1 MSDSSRPDSIHD
13 FDMETAAGLLPTRA
27 QHHDEKF
34 SSEALVLSHQSAS
47 STELKVMLFAKQEKH
62 LLKAWAIAL
71 HLYLVSDQVAFL
83 ASGLKAEPHDQ
94 VIIYSHWPLSVPSG
108 SFDSNAQPQLT
119 IRPFEAKKHR
129 HLINSSVGFTEKD
142 GHAIDQVDGTVQYHV
157 QVTTRNICLYT
168 GKTRVPSQFASVLW
182 KTFQEIH
189 LDLLSPSPRDWR
201 RVLASNVDK
210 SLLQSFLPR
219 TQTKIQSSII
229 DLWRESIR
237 TAPRAP
243 AINAWDGTLTY
254 NELDDAAEK
263 LALRLLSKG
272 VRTGDFVPF
281 SFEKSVWM
289 VVSILAVLKAGAAFV
304 AVDPSQP
311 EARAKDIISQI
322 NARLI
327 VASPSQ
333 SKRFTQMGLDVLQV
347 SQTTAE
353 DDDDTHHSRRLPH
366 VLPNDPAVCIFTS
379 GSTGKPKGIVV
390 QHQALTTRML
400 AEGGALGYRGAR
412 ALQFAASTWDI
423 FITDIFATLL
433 HQGCVCIPSEQD
445 RLFNLAE
452 FCTSH
457 KVTLAIVT
465 PSLAN
470 TLSPASF
477 PTLKTLIFSGEALRR
492 DVVARWS
499 SQSGLSLYQGYGPA
513 ETGGCIIGP
522 LTNRAEVIGH
532 AVKEYIC
539 VLVDPKNHNR
549 LVPVGAVGELLVAGP
564 GLLQEY
570 IKDPARTDA
579 VVVQNPPWL
588 SELGVGETRFYKT
601 GDLLRYNIDTLDGS
615 LEFVDRTD
623 GQVKYHGQRIELGE
637 VEHNLGLFP
646 DVSHSMA
653 TLIKEGPWS
662 GQLVAVVQVGTST
675 HHRTSADS
683 IEHRDSVDIQEKI
696 TEFLSSRLPR
706 YMIPGKILVVKGLPL
721 NASMK
726 LDRAAIQK
734 WIISHSNKQA
744 AVPNLLLATSEP
756 GQLLP
761 TERTAKKISEL
772 YIEIVAGQDQGHRKQ
787 LEGVNFNLQSGGIDS
802 IQIMSFSEAIKQKF
816 AVQIPVDQ
824 MLSSRSTIRTL
835 AAIVDAGQSL
845 KATKN
850 HDLSP
855 NTNDDIDS
863 LLESVLSPRTKQLR
877 NSDIRHVF
885 VTGASGY
892 VGTEIVRQLLT
903 HSDCQIHAL
912 VRASSGQAGHDYLL
926 QKFTDASWWK
936 SEYESRI
943 HAWLGDLSQPQLGLD
958 TTAWSRLEGKGPNAI
973 HFIIQ
978 NGAKV
983 HYNMDYDTLKATNVT
998 STVQILQAINNRT
1011 NPLQSFVYVSG
1022 GQPLSFNSED
1032 EESIIQKALQGSGYA
1047 RSKAMSEMLVRRFA
1061 EQAEGKVKHVQI
1073 IKPGY
1078 IMGDSKTGMANKGDF
1093 IWRYIAASVEL
1104 GAYDQDSAK
1113 GWLFLSDVGRVSE
1126 VICKAAFEPN
1136 EAISVRVQDGIQ
1148 FRDIWQLLQETHGV
1162 VMRPLR
1168 RDEWMQQLR
1177 QSVAAKR
1184 EQHVMF
1190 PLMYMLETTD
1200 HQPFGVSNGPDQP
1213 STGVKEA
1220 LRANINNLI
1229 DQRFFVAP
1237 GSDACLTPSTSTTNM
1252 SNAQDV
1258 LDVQSVR
1265 RQFPALHTGL
1275 VAFNNAAGTAV
1286 YQGAIDNT
1294 HKYMSAFPVELGLDD
1309 PQSQAKTKR
1318 MTEKVAELA
1327 AFMNADADEI
1337 AFGQS
1342 TTMILR
1348 TLGQALKP
1356 SLNSD
1361 CEMIVSSLCHE
1372 GSAGAWRALA
1382 ADLGIA
1388 IKWWM
1393 PPAGDDPCLSLETLK
1408 PLLTPKTRIVA
1419 CNHVSNV
1426 VGTIHPIKQI
1436 ADAVHAIPGAILIV
1450 DGVAWAPHRPI
1461 DVKALDV
1468 DFYCFSWYKVFG
1480 PHMAQ
1485 LYGRRSVQQ
1494 RMITSIAHFFLSG
1507 WPGLDWRLRLGSNAF
1522 ELEEALVPITRY
1534 LTEIS
1539 WDKIIAQETVLQE
1552 VLLSYLN
1559 RHPTVFRIFGEKTSD
1574 PEKRVAVITFQV
1586 IGQSS
1591 QDVMNKVNRQGKF
1604 RIVAGHCWAPRPTH
1618 DVLKLDDDGLIR
1630 ISFVHYNT
1638 VEEVRE
1644 FCNVLERIVNP

>member
-13 FDMETAAGLLPTRA
+13 FDMETASGILPTRA
-27 QHHDEKF
+27 QHHDEKP
-34 SSEALVLSHQSAS
+34 SSGAIVLSQQSVS
-47 STELKVMLFAKQEKH
+47 PTEMIVMPFAKQEDH
-62 LLKAWAIAL
+62 LLRSWAIAL

-94 VIIYSHWPLSVPSG
+94 VLIYSHWPLSVPSV
-108 SFDSNAQPQLT
+108 SFDSNAQPELT
-119 IRPFEAKKHR
+119 VRPFEAKKHS
-129 HLINSSVGFTEKD
+129 HLINSSVRFTEQD
-142 GHAIDQVDGTVQYHV
+142 RHVIDNIDGTVQYHV
-157 QVTTRNICLYT
+157 QVTTHPTNRNISLYT

-201 RVLASNVDK
+201 RGLASNIDK

-219 TQTKIQSSII
+219 TPAKIQSSVI
-229 DLWRESIR
+229 DLWRESVR

-243 AINAWDGTLTY
+243 AVDAWDGTLTY

-263 LALRLLSKG
+263 LTLQLLSKG

-289 VVSILAVLKAGAAFV
+289 VVAVLAILKAGAAFV

-311 EARAKDIISQI
+311 EPRAKEIISQI

-327 VASPSQ
+327 VTSPSQ
-333 SKRFTQMGLDVLQV
+333 SKRFTQMGLNVLQV
-347 SQTTAE
+347 SQSTTEE
-353 DDDDTHHSRRLPH
+353 DDNTHQFRQLPR

-457 KVTLAIVT
+457 NVTLAIVT

-477 PTLKTLIFSGEALRR
+477 PTLKTLIFSGEALRK

-499 SQSGLSLYQGYGPA
+499 SQSGLALYQGYGPA

-522 LTNRAEVIGH
+522 LANRAEVIGH

-539 VLVDPKNHNR
+539 VLVDPKNQNR

-615 LEFVDRTD
+615 LEFVGRTD

-637 VEHNLGLFP
+637 VEYNLGLFP

-653 TLIKEGPWS
+653 NLVKEGPWS

-675 HHRTSADS
+675 HHGTSIDS

-696 TEFLSSRLPR
+696 TEFLTSRLPR
-706 YMIPGKILVVKGLPL
+706 YMIPSKILVVKGLPL

-734 WIISHSNKQA
+734 WIISHSTKQTT
-744 AVPNLLLATSEP
+744 VPNLLPATSGP
-756 GQLLP
+756 KQLLP
-761 TERTAKKISEL
+761 TERTARKVSEM
-772 YIEIVAGQDQGHRKQ
+772 YIEIVAGKDQRLRKQ
-787 LEGVNFNLQSGGIDS
+787 LEGVDFNIQSGGIDS
-802 IQIMSFSEAIKQKF
+802 VQIMSFSEAIKQRF
-816 AVQIPVDQ
+816 AVQIPMDQ

-835 AAIVDAGQSL
+835 AATVDAVQDL
-845 KATKN
+845 KGAKN
-850 HDLSP
+850 HDISAS
-855 NTNDDIDS
+855 TNDDIDS
-863 LLESVLSPRTKQLR
+863 LLESVLHPRTKQLR
-877 NSDIRHVF
+877 NSAIRHVF

-903 HSDCQIHAL
+903 QSDCQIHAL
-912 VRASSGQAGHDYLL
+912 VRASSDQAGQDYLL
-926 QKFTDASWWK
+926 QKFIDAAWWK
-936 SEYESRI
+936 GEYESRI

-958 TTAWSRLEGKGPNAI
+958 TNAWGRLEGKVPDSIDCII
-973 HFIIQ
+973 H

-983 HYNMDYDTLKATNVT
+983 HYHMDYETLKATNVT
-998 STVQILQAINNRT
+998 STVQILQAINNRAD
-1011 NPLQSFVYVSG
+1011 PLQSFVYVSG
-1022 GQPLSFNSED
+1022 GQPLSFDSED
-1032 EESIIQKALQGSGYA
+1032 DVSILQKALQGSGYA

-1061 EQAEGKVKHVQI
+1061 EQAEEKVKYIQI

-1078 IMGDSKTGMANKGDF
+1078 IMGDAKRGMANKGDF
-1093 IWRYIAASVEL
+1093 IWRYIAASLEL
-1104 GAYDQDSAK
+1104 GAYDQDTAN

-1126 VICKAAFEPN
+1126 VVSKAAFEPS
-1136 EAISVRVQDGIQ
+1136 ETISVTVQDGIQ
-1148 FRDIWQLLQETHGV
+1148 FQDIWQLLQEEYGFAL
-1162 VMRPLR
+1162 RPLR
-1168 RDEWMQQLR
+1168 RDEWLQQLR
-1177 QSVAAKR
+1177 QSVAAKQ

-1213 STGVKEA
+1213 SKGVKEA
-1220 LRANINNLI
+1220 LRANINNLM
-1229 DQRFFVAP
+1229 DQGFFVAP
-1237 GSDACLTPSTSTTNM
+1237 GSDSCPTT
-1252 SNAQDV
+1252 AQDA

-1265 RQFPALHTGL
+1265 RQFPALHGGL

-1318 MTEKVAELA
+1318 MMDKVAELA

-1408 PLLTPKTRIVA
+1408 PLLSPKTRIVA

-1436 ADAVHAIPGAILIV
+1436 ADAVHAIPGAIVIV

-1494 RMITSIAHFFLSG
+1494 RMVTGIAHFFLSG
-1507 WPGLDWRLRLGSNAF
+1507 MPGLDWRLRLGSNAF

-1534 LTEIS
+1534 LTDIG

-1559 RHPTVFRIFGEKTSD
+1559 RHPTVFRVFGEKTSD

-1591 QDVMNKVNRQGKF
+1591 RDVMNKVNRQGKF

-1618 DVLKLDDDGLIR
+1618 DVLKLEDDGLIR

-1644 FCNVLERIVNP
+1644 FCDVLERIVNP

>member
-27 QHHDEKF
+27 QHHDEKP
-34 SSEALVLSHQSAS
+34 SSGALVLSHQSIS
-47 STELKVMLFAKQEKH
+47 STEQRVMLFAKQENH
-62 LLKAWAIAL
+62 LLRAWAIAL

-94 VIIYSHWPLSVPSG
+94 VLIYSHWPLSVPSL

-119 IRPFEAKKHR
+119 LRPFEAKKHC
-129 HLINSSVGFTEKD
+129 HLINSSVRLTEQD
-142 GHAIDQVDGTVQYHV
+142 GNAIDNFDGTIQYHL
-157 QVTTRNICLYT
+157 QVTNRNICLYT
-168 GKTRVPSQFASVLW
+168 GETRVPSQFASVLW

-201 RVLASNVDK
+201 RVLASNTDK

-219 TQTKIQSSII
+219 TPTKIQSSVI
-229 DLWRESIR
+229 DLWRESVR

-243 AINAWDGTLTY
+243 AIDAWDGTLTY
-254 NELDDAAEK
+254 NELDEAAEK
-263 LALRLLSKG
+263 LALQLLSKG

-289 VVSILAVLKAGAAFV
+289 VVAILAILKAGAAFV

-311 EARAKDIISQI
+311 EARAKEIISQI

-327 VASPSQ
+327 VTSPSQ
-333 SKRFTQMGLDVLQV
+333 SKRFTQMEFDVLQV
-347 SQTTAE
+347 SQITTEEE
-353 DDDDTHHSRRLPH
+353 DNTHHSRQLPR

-400 AEGGALGYRGAR
+400 AEGGALSYRGVR

-452 FCTSH
+452 FCTNH

-477 PTLKTLIFSGEALRR
+477 PTLKTLIFSGEALRK

-499 SQSGLSLYQGYGPA
+499 SQSGLALYQGYGPA

-579 VVVQNPPWL
+579 AVVQNPPWI
-588 SELGVGETRFYKT
+588 SELGVGEIRFYKT

-615 LEFVDRTD
+615 LEFVGRTD

-646 DVSHSMA
+646 DISHSMA
-653 TLIKEGPWS
+653 TLVKEGPWN
-662 GQLVAVVQVGTST
+662 GQLVAVVQVGTSN
-675 HHRTSADS
+675 HHGTSTDS
-683 IEHRDSVDIQEKI
+683 IEHRDSVDIQAKM

-706 YMIPGKILVVKGLPL
+706 YMIPSKILIAKGLPL

-734 WIISHSNKQA
+734 WIISHSTKQA
-744 AVPNLLLATSEP
+744 AVPNLLP
-756 GQLLP
+756 KQLLP
-761 TERTAKKISEL
+761 TERTAMKVCEL
-772 YIEIVAGQDQGHRKQ
+772 YIEIVAGQDQHLRKQ
-787 LEGVNFNLQSGGIDS
+787 LEGRDFNLQSGGIDS
-802 IQIMSFSEAIKQKF
+802 IQIMSFSEAIKQRF
-816 AVQIPVDQ
+816 AVQIPMDQ
-824 MLSSRSTIRTL
+824 ILSSRSTIRTL
-835 AAIVDAGQSL
+835 AATVDAGQGL
-845 KATKN
+845 KGAKN
-850 HDLSP
+850 HDVSP
-855 NTNDDIDS
+855 STNDDIDS
-863 LLESVLSPRTKQLR
+863 LLQSVLHPRTKQLR
-877 NSDIRHVF
+877 NSEIHHVF

-892 VGTEIVRQLLT
+892 VGKEIVRQLLT
-903 HSDCQIHAL
+903 QSDCQIHAL
-912 VRASSGQAGHDYLL
+912 VRASQGHDYLL
-926 QKFTDASWWK
+926 QNFTNAAWWRG
-936 SEYESRI
+936 EYESRI

-958 TTAWSRLEGKGPNAI
+958 TTEWSRLEGKGPDAI
-973 HFIIQ
+973 DCIIH
-978 NGAKV
+978 NGARV
-983 HYNMDYDTLKATNVT
+983 HYHMDYETLKATNVT

-1011 NPLQSFVYVSG
+1011 KPLQSFVYVSG
-1022 GQPLSFNSED
+1022 GQPLSFDSED
-1032 EESIIQKALQGSGYA
+1032 DESILQKALQGSGYA
-1047 RSKAMSEMLVRRFA
+1047 RSKAMSEMLVKRFA
-1061 EQAEGKVKHVQI
+1061 EQTEDKVKHIQV

-1078 IMGDSKTGMANKGDF
+1078 IMGDAKRGMANKGDF
-1093 IWRYIAASVEL
+1093 IWRYIAASLEL
-1104 GAYDQDSAK
+1104 GAYDQDTAN
-1113 GWLFLSDVGRVSE
+1113 GWLFLSDVGHVSE
-1126 VICKAAFEPN
+1126 VVSQAAFEPN
-1136 EAISVRVQDGIQ
+1136 ETISVAVQDGIQ
-1148 FRDIWQLLQETHGV
+1148 FRDFWQLLQEEYGFV
-1162 VMRPLR
+1162 LRPLR
-1168 RDEWMQQLR
+1168 RDEWLQQLR
-1177 QSVAAKR
+1177 QSVAAKQ

-1190 PLMYMLETTD
+1190 PLIYMLETTD
-1200 HQPFGVSNGPDQP
+1200 HQPLGVSNGPDQP

-1220 LRANINNLI
+1220 LRANINNLM
-1229 DQRFFVAP
+1229 DQGFFVTP
-1237 GSDACLTPSTSTTNM
+1237 GSDSCPTPSTSTTNTTT
-1252 SNAQDV
+1252 AQDA
-1258 LDVQSVR
+1258 LDVESVR

-1318 MTEKVAELA
+1318 MMDKVAELA

-1342 TTMILR
+1342 TTMVLR

-1436 ADAVHAIPGAILIV
+1436 ADAVHAIPGAIVIV

-1494 RMITSIAHFFLSG
+1494 RMVTHIAHFFLGG

-1559 RHPTVFRIFGEKTSD
+1559 RHPTVFRVFGEKTSD
-1574 PEKRVAVITFQV
+1574 AEKRVAVITFQV

-1591 QDVMNKVNRQGKF
+1591 RDVMNKVNGQGKF

-1618 DVLKLDDDGLIR
+1618 DVLKLEDDGLIR

-1644 FCNVLERIVNP
+1644 FCHVLERIVNP

>member
-1 MSDSSRPDSIHD
+1 MHPQVLVDSQKRPEDVTRQLGATDDDVDSSRPDSIHD
-13 FDMETAAGLLPTRA
+13 FDMEAAAGLLPTRV
-27 QHHDEKF
+27 QRHDEKPP
-34 SSEALVLSHQSAS
+34 SGALVLSHQSVS
-47 STELKVMLFAKQEKH
+47 STELIVMLFAKQENY
-62 LLKAWAIAL
+62 LLRAWAIAL
-71 HLYLVSDQVAFL
+71 HLYLVSDQVTFL

-94 VIIYSHWPLSVPSG
+94 VLIYSHWPLFVPSV

-119 IRPFEAKKHR
+119 LRPFEAKKHR
-129 HLINSSVGFTEKD
+129 HLINSSMRFTEQD
-142 GHAIDQVDGTVQYHV
+142 GHAIDNIDGTFQYHV
-157 QVTTRNICLYT
+157 QVTTHPTNRNICLYT

-189 LDLLSPSPRDWR
+189 LDLLGPSPRDWR
-201 RVLASNVDK
+201 RVLASNTDK

-219 TQTKIQSSII
+219 TPTKIQSSVI
-229 DLWRESIR
+229 DLWRESVR

-243 AINAWDGTLTY
+243 AIDAWDGTLTY
-254 NELDDAAEK
+254 NELDEATEK
-263 LALRLLSKG
+263 LALQLLSKG

-289 VVSILAVLKAGAAFV
+289 VVAILAILKAGAAFV

-311 EARAKDIISQI
+311 EARAKEIISQI

-327 VASPSQ
+327 VTSPSQ
-333 SKRFTQMGLDVLQV
+333 SKIFTQMGLDVLQV
-347 SQTTAE
+347 SQITTE
-353 DDDDTHHSRRLPH
+353 DDDTHHSRQLPR

-452 FCTSH
+452 FCTNH

-470 TLSPASF
+470 TLSPATF
-477 PTLKTLIFSGEALRR
+477 PTLKTLIFSGEALRK

-499 SQSGLSLYQGYGPA
+499 SQSGLALYQGYGPA

-579 VVVQNPPWL
+579 AVVQNPPWL
-588 SELGVGETRFYKT
+588 SELGVEEIRFYKT
-601 GDLLRYNIDTLDGS
+601 GDLLRYNLDTLDGS

-623 GQVKYHGQRIELGE
+623 GQVKFHGQRIELGE

-653 TLIKEGPWS
+653 HLVKEGPWS

-675 HHRTSADS
+675 HHGTSTDG

-706 YMIPGKILVVKGLPL
+706 YMIPSKILIAKGLPL

-726 LDRAAIQK
+726 LDRAAIQR
-734 WIISHSNKQA
+734 WIISHSTKQA
-744 AVPNLLLATSEP
+744 AVPNLLPATSEP
-756 GQLLP
+756 EQLLP
-761 TERTAKKISEL
+761 TERTARKVSEL
-772 YIEIVAGQDQGHRKQ
+772 YIEIVAGQDQHLREQ
-787 LEGVNFNLQSGGIDS
+787 LEGVDFNLQSGGIDS
-802 IQIMSFSEAIKQKF
+802 IQIMSFSEAIKQ
-816 AVQIPVDQ
+816 
-824 MLSSRSTIRTL
+824 RSTIRTL
-835 AAIVDAGQSL
+835 AATVDAGQGL
-845 KATKN
+845 KGTKN
-850 HDLSP
+850 HDVSP
-855 NTNDDIDS
+855 STNEDIDS
-863 LLESVLSPRTKQLR
+863 LLESVLHPRTKKLR
-877 NSDIRHVF
+877 NSEIRHVF

-903 HSDCQIHAL
+903 QSDCQIHAL
-912 VRASSGQAGHDYLL
+912 VRASPEQAGHDYLL
-926 QKFTDASWWK
+926 QNFTDAAWWK
-936 SEYESRI
+936 GEYESRI
-943 HAWLGDLSQPQLGLD
+943 HAWLGDLSQPQLGLNI
-958 TTAWSRLEGKGPNAI
+958 TAWSRLEGKGPDAI
-973 HFIIQ
+973 DCIIQ

-983 HYNMDYDTLKATNVT
+983 HYHMDYETLKATNVT
-998 STVQILQAINNRT
+998 STVQILQAINNRA

-1022 GQPLSFNSED
+1022 GQPLSFDSED
-1032 EESIIQKALQGSGYA
+1032 DESILQKALQGSGYT

-1061 EQAEGKVKHVQI
+1061 EQAEYKVKNIQI

-1078 IMGDSKTGMANKGDF
+1078 IMGDAKRGMANKGDF
-1093 IWRYIAASVEL
+1093 IWRYIAASLEL
-1104 GAYDQDSAK
+1104 GAYDQDTAN
-1113 GWLFLSDVGRVSE
+1113 GWLFLSDIGHVSE
-1126 VICKAAFEPN
+1126 VVFKAVFEPN
-1136 EAISVRVQDGIQ
+1136 ETTSVTVQDGIQ
-1148 FRDIWQLLQETHGV
+1148 FRDIWQLLQEEYGF

-1168 RDEWMQQLR
+1168 LDEWLQQLR
-1177 QSVAAKR
+1177 QSVAAKQ

-1200 HQPFGVSNGPDQP
+1200 HQPFGVPNGPDQP
-1213 STGVKEA
+1213 SMGVKEA
-1220 LRANINNLI
+1220 LRANINNLM
-1229 DQRFFVAP
+1229 DQGFFVAP
-1237 GSDACLTPSTSTTNM
+1237 GSDSCPTPSTSTTNTTT
-1252 SNAQDV
+1252 ARDA

-1265 RQFPALHTGL
+1265 RQFPALHSGL

-1318 MTEKVAELA
+1318 MMDKVAGLA

-1361 CEMIVSSLCHE
+1361 CEIIVSSLCHE

-1408 PLLTPKTRIVA
+1408 PLLTSKTRIVA

-1450 DGVAWAPHRPI
+1450 DGVVWAPHRPI

-1468 DFYCFSWYKVFG
+1468 DFYCFSCG
-1480 PHMAQ
+1480 M
-1485 LYGRRSVQQ
+1485 
-1494 RMITSIAHFFLSG
+1494 
-1507 WPGLDWRLRLGSNAF
+1507 PGLGWRLRLGSNAF

-1559 RHPTVFRIFGEKTSD
+1559 RHPTVFRVFGEKTSD

-1586 IGQSS
+1586 TGQSS
-1591 QDVMNKVNRQGKF
+1591 RDVMNKVNRQGKF

-1618 DVLKLDDDGLIR
+1618 DVLKLEDDGLIR

-1644 FCNVLERIVNP
+1644 FCDVLEGIMNP

>member
-1 MSDSSRPDSIHD
+1 MSDSSQPDSIHD
-13 FDMETAAGLLPTRA
+13 FDMESAAGLLPIRA
-27 QHHDEKF
+27 RNHDEKP
-34 SSEALVLSHQSAS
+34 SSGELVLSHQSVS
-47 STELKVMLFAKQEKH
+47 STELRVTLFAKQENH
-62 LLKAWAIAL
+62 LLRAWAITL

-83 ASGLKAEPHDQ
+83 ASGLKDEPHDQ
-94 VIIYSHWPLSVPSG
+94 VLIFSHWPLSVPSA
-108 SFDSNAQPQLT
+108 SFDSNAQPQLIT
-119 IRPFEAKKHR
+119 RPFEAGKHR
-129 HLINSSVGFTEKD
+129 HLINSCVKFMEQD
-142 GHAIDQVDGTVQYHV
+142 GHAIGTLDGTIQYHL
-157 QVTTRNICLYT
+157 QVTNRNISLYT
-168 GKTRVPSQFASVLW
+168 GRSRVPSQFATVLW

-201 RVLASNVDK
+201 RVLASNTDK

-219 TQTKIQSSII
+219 TPTKIQSSII
-229 DLWRESIR
+229 NLWRESVR

-243 AINAWDGTLTY
+243 AVDAWDGTLTY

-263 LALRLLSKG
+263 LALQLLSKG

-289 VVSILAVLKAGAAFV
+289 VVAVLAILKAGAAFV

-311 EARAKDIISQI
+311 EARAKEIISQI
-322 NARLI
+322 NARSI
-327 VASPSQ
+327 VTSPSQ
-333 SKRFTQMGLDVLQV
+333 SKKFAQMGLDVLQA
-347 SQTTAE
+347 SQMTTE
-353 DDDDTHHSRRLPH
+353 DDDIHNSRPLPR
-366 VLPNDPAVCIFTS
+366 VLPKDPAVCIFTS

-390 QHQALTTRML
+390 QHQALATRML

-452 FCTSH
+452 FCTNH

-477 PTLKTLIFSGEALRR
+477 PTLKTLIFSGEALRK

-499 SQSGLSLYQGYGPA
+499 SQSGLALYQGYGPA

-522 LTNRAEVIGH
+522 LANRAEVIGH

-539 VLVDPKNHNR
+539 VLVDLKNHNR

-579 VVVQNPPWL
+579 AVVQNPPWL

-615 LEFVDRTD
+615 LEFVGRTD
-623 GQVKYHGQRIELGE
+623 GQIKYHGQRIELGE
-637 VEHNLGLFP
+637 VEYNLGLFP
-646 DVSHSMA
+646 DISHSMA
-653 TLIKEGPWS
+653 GLVKEGPWS

-675 HHRTSADS
+675 HHVTSTDD
-683 IEHRDSVDIQEKI
+683 IELRDSVDYQEKM
-696 TEFLSSRLPR
+696 TKFLLSRLPR
-706 YMIPGKILVVKGLPL
+706 YMIPSKILVAKSLPL

-734 WIISHSNKQA
+734 WVISHSTTQTA
-744 AVPNLLLATSEP
+744 APNLLPATSEAK
-756 GQLLP
+756 QLLP
-761 TERTAKKISEL
+761 TEQTARKVSEL
-772 YIEIVAGQDQGHRKQ
+772 YVEIVAGRDQHLRKQ
-787 LEGVNFNLQSGGIDS
+787 LERRDFNIKSGGIDS
-802 IQIMSFSEAIKQKF
+802 VQIMSFSEAIKQRF
-816 AVQIPVDQ
+816 AVQIPMDQ
-824 MLSSRSTIRTL
+824 ILSSRSTIRQL
-835 AAIVDAGQSL
+835 AATIDAGQGL
-845 KATKN
+845 KGTKN

-855 NTNDDIDS
+855 STNDDIDS
-863 LLESVLSPRTKQLR
+863 LLKSVLHPRTKQLR
-877 NSDIRHVF
+877 NPDIRHVF

-892 VGTEIVRQLLT
+892 VGREIVRQLLT
-903 HSDCQIHAL
+903 RSDCQIHAL
-912 VRASSGQAGHDYLL
+912 VRALPDQEGQDYLL
-926 QKFTDASWWK
+926 QNFTDAAWWK
-936 SEYESRI
+936 GEYESRI
-943 HAWLGDLSQPQLGLD
+943 YAWLGDLSQPQLGLD
-958 TTAWSRLEGKGPNAI
+958 TTAWSRLEGKGPYAI
-973 HFIIQ
+973 DCIIH

-983 HYNMDYDTLKATNVT
+983 HYHMDYETLKATNVT

-1022 GQPLSFNSED
+1022 GQPLSFDSKD
-1032 EESIIQKALQGSGYA
+1032 EESILQKALQGSGYT

-1061 EQAEGKVKHVQI
+1061 EQTEDKVKHIQI

-1078 IMGDSKTGMANKGDF
+1078 IMGDAKKGMANKGDF
-1093 IWRYIAASVEL
+1093 IWRYIAASLEL
-1104 GAYDQDSAK
+1104 GAYDQDTAS
-1113 GWLFLSDVGRVSE
+1113 GWLFLSDVGHVSE
-1126 VICKAAFEPN
+1126 IVVTAAFEPSGT
-1136 EAISVRVQDGIQ
+1136 ISVPVQAGIQ
-1148 FRDIWQLLQETHGV
+1148 FQDIWQLLQEKYGF
-1162 VMRPLR
+1162 MIRPLR
-1168 RDEWMQQLR
+1168 RDEWLQQLR
-1177 QSVAAKR
+1177 QSVAAKQD
-1184 EQHVMF
+1184 QHVMF

-1213 STGVKEA
+1213 SMGVKEA
-1220 LRANINNLI
+1220 LRANINNLT
-1229 DQRFFVAP
+1229 DQGFFIAP
-1237 GSDACLTPSTSTTNM
+1237 GSDSCPTPSTSTT
-1252 SNAQDV
+1252 AEDA
-1258 LDVQSVR
+1258 LDVESVR
-1265 RQFPALHTGL
+1265 RQFPALHDGL

-1318 MTEKVAELA
+1318 MMDKVAELA

-1408 PLLTPKTRIVA
+1408 PLLTPRTRIVA

-1461 DVKALDV
+1461 DVRALDV

-1494 RMITSIAHFFLSG
+1494 RMVSHIAHFFLGG

-1534 LTEIS
+1534 MTDIS

-1591 QDVMNKVNRQGKF
+1591 RDVMNKVNREGKF

-1618 DVLKLDDDGLIR
+1618 DVLKLEDDGLIR

-1644 FCNVLERIVNP
+1644 FCHVLERIVNP